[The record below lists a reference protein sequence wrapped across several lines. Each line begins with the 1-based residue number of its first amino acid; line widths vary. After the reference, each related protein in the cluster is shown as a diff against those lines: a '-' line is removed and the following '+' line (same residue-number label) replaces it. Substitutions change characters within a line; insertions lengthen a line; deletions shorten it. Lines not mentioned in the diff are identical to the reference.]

1 MQTSLMIEIGGLL
14 IMSAATLKAA
24 ASATALAGRRMKLS
38 RLNKEYLREFDQLAA
53 RSFRAQS
60 AKRLTHDQA
69 WQGTRKFRVERR
81 IYEDHAQSVC
91 SFYLVPYDGRPLP
104 PFEAGQ
110 FLTFKLAVPGQK
122 QEVVRCY
129 SLTSNPT
136 EQRYYRVSIKR
147 LAGAPGDAAVPPGI
161 ASNHFHDHLQEGA
174 IVEAFA
180 PSGDFVLDP
189 NSEKPIVFI
198 AGGVGLT
205 PFMSMLHQLSAEKSP
220 REVWLFYGTRNST
233 EHLMR
238 GHLEHARKYHPKF
251 RTVIAYSR
259 PTSACRRGVDYDVA
273 GHIGVPLME
282 PLLKARECEIYVC
295 GPGGM
300 IDTVTRDL
308 AHLGVPQEN
317 VKLERFAEATTEQTR
332 APVSDR
338 DAESGGRFKVAFA
351 RSGVTGNW
359 SAKGGSLLEFA
370 EAEGIKARCGC
381 RQGICGMCA
390 TPVRQGEVTYLSR
403 PAKEPA
409 QGTCLPCITQPK
421 SDLVLEL

>member
-69 WQGTRKFRVERR
+69 WQGTRKFRVARR
-81 IYEDHAQSVC
+81 IYEDSAKNVC

-122 QEVVRCY
+122 QTVVRCY
-129 SLTSNPT
+129 SLTGNPS

-147 LAGAPGDAAVPPGI
+147 IAGTPGLADDLPGV
-161 ASNHFHDHLQEGA
+161 ASNYFHDHVQEGA
-174 IVEAFA
+174 IVEAYA
-180 PSGDFVLDP
+180 PSGDFVLDT

-220 REVWLFYGTRNST
+220 REVWLFYGTRNSS

-259 PTSACRRGVDYDVA
+259 PGKDCRRGVDYDVA

-282 PLLKARECEIYVC
+282 PLLKARECDVFVC
-295 GPGGM
+295 GPESM

-308 AHLGVPQEN
+308 ARLGVPQEN
-317 VKLERFAEATTEQTR
+317 VRLERFAEATSGREQE
-332 APVSDR
+332 PKSDGNP
-338 DAESGGRFKVAFA
+338 DSDGRFKVAFA
-351 RSGVTGNW
+351 RSGETVDW
-359 SAKGGSLLEFA
+359 SPDAGSLLELA
-370 EAEGIKARCGC
+370 EAGGIKARCGC
-381 RQGICGMCA
+381 RQGICGLCA
-390 TPVRQGEVTYLSR
+390 TPVRQGKVDYLRR
-403 PAKEPA
+403 PAKDPA
-409 QGTCLPCITQPK
+409 PGMCLPCITRPK
-421 SDLVLEL
+421 SDLILEL